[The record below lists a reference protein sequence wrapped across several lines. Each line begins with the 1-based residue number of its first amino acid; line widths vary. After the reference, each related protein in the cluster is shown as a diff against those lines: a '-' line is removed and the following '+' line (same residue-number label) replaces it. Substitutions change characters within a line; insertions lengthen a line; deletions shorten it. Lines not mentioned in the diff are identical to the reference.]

1 MAKQA
6 IIPMR
11 ARIIQMKT
19 IREIKVTVNQVPPKT
34 IKRNP
39 VMSLLPKDYAN
50 LANLPQINGV
60 ELIGNLS
67 AKDLS
72 ILPADKDYYTTTDL
86 TQEEKADKYLLG
98 IDEENHILKM
108 PVNNT
113 SDAMAIVK
121 TNGEI
126 NNEARIGTYQF
137 VEKKNEE

>member
-1 MAKQA
+1 
-6 IIPMR
+6 
-11 ARIIQMKT
+11 MKT
-19 IREIKVTVNQVPPKT
+19 LKEIRVTVNQIPPKT

-72 ILPADKDYYTTTDL
+72 ILPADKDCYVTTDL
-86 TQEEKADKYLLG
+86 TQEEKTDKYILG
-98 IDEENHILKM
+98 IDEENNILKM
-108 PVNNT
+108 PVNTT

-126 NNEARIGTYQF
+126 NGEVRIGTYQC
-137 VEKKNEE
+137 VEKRNEE